1 MQTAQLISEL
11 YYDYTVY
18 FPKCYRYFIKEHAI
32 PNNHYLVV
40 HNGKVH
46 YSDSE
51 KDIYIDELQDISNCY
66 VCLQGGQTREEYLL
80 TLFQYLIKRYYWT
93 EDVLEAK
100 YNKLENN

>member
-1 MQTAQLISEL
+1 MQHAQLVSEL

-18 FPKCYRYFIKEHAI
+18 FPKCYRYFIKEDAA
-32 PNNHYLVV
+32 PNNHYLIV

-80 TLFQYLIKRYYWT
+80 TLFQYLIKRYKWT
-93 EDVLEAK
+93 EDTVEEEYK
-100 YNKLENN
+100 KIEDN